1 MKTSIALIGFM
12 GTGKTVVGEALS
24 KKLARKFV
32 KLDSL
37 IEQRVGK
44 SIADIFEQDGE
55 EVFRELEIEI
65 TKEVAKD
72 KNLVVDCGGGVV
84 LNQINIDRLRK
95 EARIVYLTAS
105 PMVTLN
111 RVSDDGGRRPLLK
124 GANKASNIQELLG
137 LREPFYQR
145 AADIEINT
153 SKLDINSV
161 AEQIINELEK
171 DEGFN
176 F

>member
-84 LNQINIDRLRK
+84 LNQINIDRLRR
-95 EARIVYLTAS
+95 EARIVYLTALPRVILS
-105 PMVTLN
+105 